1 MTANQE
7 DKVLTAEELALAL
20 ADKEGALTTLTE
32 RIDADLLRRCPR
44 LKAVCNIAVGYN
56 NIDLAACNAHGV
68 MATNT
73 PGVLD
78 DTTADFAW
86 ALILATARRLNEAEA
101 YVREGRWDKW
111 KLKQFLGL
119 DVHHATLG
127 IVGLGRIGQVVAR
140 RAMGFEMEVLYH
152 DVQRAAPEIET
163 ACRARYVTKEELFR
177 RADIVTIH
185 IPYSR
190 ETHHAVGAPEIA
202 LMKKSAILIH
212 AARGGVLDDAA
223 LVEALRRGAIAGA
236 GLDVFEGEP
245 ALHPGFREL
254 KNVVLSPHIASSSEK
269 TRFKMAMMAAEN
281 LVAALI
287 FRKSPEPSESGGERE
302 VTAMHDRARRR
313 RKIDSLTVE
322 EGIRS
327 QKNHGQTAAHL
338 EPDRGRAG
346 DPRTGDSPPKRT
358 PRPSWRG
365 SRRWMKRSGP
375 GPGSSRKRRSRP
387 PAFPTVIS
395 SPAVHPAPS
404 RGCPSG

>member
-1 MTANQE
+1 MRKNIYVAREVFEEVLDFLAPRFEVHANQE
-7 DKVLTAEELALAL
+7 DRVLTGEELAQVLV
-20 ADKEGALTTLTE
+20 DKEGAMTTLTE
-32 RIDADLLRRCPR
+32 RIDEALLSRCPR

-56 NIDLAACNAHGV
+56 NIDLAACTAHGV

-101 YVREGRWDKW
+101 YIRQGRWDKW

-119 DVHHATLG
+119 DVHHAVLG

-140 RAMGFEMEVLYH
+140 RAAGFEMEVLYH
-152 DVQRAAPEIET
+152 DVRRAAPEIEA
-163 ACRARYVTKEELFR
+163 ACRAAYVPKEELFR
-177 RADIVTIH
+177 GADIVTIH

-223 LVEALRRGAIAGA
+223 LVEALRTGAVAGA

-245 ALHPGFREL
+245 AVHPGFREL

-269 TRFKMAMMAAEN
+269 TRFRMVMVAAEN
-281 LVAALI
+281 LVAALA
-287 FRKSPEPSESGGERE
+287 SGNPPNLLNPEVR
-302 VTAMHDRARRR
+302 
-313 RKIDSLTVE
+313 
-322 EGIRS
+322 
-327 QKNHGQTAAHL
+327 GQ
-338 EPDRGRAG
+338 
-346 DPRTGDSPPKRT
+346 
-358 PRPSWRG
+358 
-365 SRRWMKRSGP
+365 
-375 GPGSSRKRRSRP
+375 
-387 PAFPTVIS
+387 I
-395 SPAVHPAPS
+395 
-404 RGCPSG
+404 

>member
-1 MTANQE
+1 MKKQIYVAREVFQEVLDFLAPHFEVAANQE
-7 DKVLTAEELALAL
+7 DNVLTTEELARVL
-20 ADKEGALTTLTE
+20 ADKDGAMTTLTE
-32 RIDADLLRRCPR
+32 RIDEDLLSRCPR

-56 NIDLAACNAHGV
+56 NIDLTVCNAHGV

-86 ALILATARRLNEAEA
+86 TLILATARRLNEAEA

-140 RAMGFEMEVLYH
+140 RAIGFEMEVLYH
-152 DVQRAAPEIET
+152 DVRRASAEIES

-177 RADIVTIH
+177 KADIVTIH

-190 ETHHAVGAPEIA
+190 ETHHSIGAAEIA
-202 LMKKSAILIH
+202 LMKPSAILIH

-223 LVEALRRGAIAGA
+223 LVEALRKGTLAGA

-245 ALHPGFREL
+245 AIHPGFREL
-254 KNVVLSPHIASSSEK
+254 KNVVLSPHIASSSER

-281 LVAALI
+281 CVAALT
-287 FRKSPEPSESGGERE
+287 SENPPNLLNPG
-302 VTAMHDRARRR
+302 A
-313 RKIDSLTVE
+313 L
-322 EGIRS
+322 
-327 QKNHGQTAAHL
+327 
-338 EPDRGRAG
+338 RGR
-346 DPRTGDSPPKRT
+346 
-358 PRPSWRG
+358 
-365 SRRWMKRSGP
+365 
-375 GPGSSRKRRSRP
+375 
-387 PAFPTVIS
+387 I
-395 SPAVHPAPS
+395 
-404 RGCPSG
+404 

>member
-1 MTANQE
+1 MKKQIYVAREVFQEVLDFLAPHFEVAANQE
-7 DKVLTAEELALAL
+7 DNVLTTEELARVL
-20 ADKEGALTTLTE
+20 ADKDGAMTTLTE
-32 RIDADLLRRCPR
+32 RIDEDLLSRCPR

-56 NIDLAACNAHGV
+56 NIDLTVCNAHGV

-86 ALILATARRLNEAEA
+86 TLILATARRLNEAEA

-140 RAMGFEMEVLYH
+140 RAIGFEMEVLYH
-152 DVQRAAPEIET
+152 DVQRASAEIES

-177 RADIVTIH
+177 KADIVTIH

-190 ETHHAVGAPEIA
+190 ETHHSIGAAEIA

-223 LVEALRRGAIAGA
+223 LVEALRRGTLAGA

-245 ALHPGFREL
+245 AIHPGFREL
-254 KNVVLSPHIASSSEK
+254 KNVVLSPHIASSSER
-269 TRFKMAMMAAEN
+269 TRFNMAMKAAEN
-281 LVAALI
+281 LVAALT
-287 FRKSPEPSESGGERE
+287 SG
-302 VTAMHDRARRR
+302 
-313 RKIDSLTVE
+313 
-322 EGIRS
+322 
-327 QKNHGQTAAHL
+327 N
-338 EPDRGRAG
+338 
-346 DPRTGDSPPKRT
+346 PPNLLN
-358 PRPSWRG
+358 
-365 SRRWMKRSGP
+365 P
-375 GPGSSRKRRSRP
+375 GVKGK
-387 PAFPTVIS
+387 
-395 SPAVHPAPS
+395 
-404 RGCPSG
+404 